1 MRNWFSRIVSAVLT
15 IGWLAVI
22 FAFSGQ
28 DSEESSGL
36 SDKVV
41 NGLLSLFTKKPV
53 SENVKETL
61 TLLVRKGA
69 HMTEFAILAVLL
81 LWTVSAWTG
90 AMGGWVYLTAFA
102 AAVTAAALDEFHQ
115 TFVPGRA
122 GRPTDVLIDSCG
134 ILLALGVCFLIFR
147 KKKTAANRRRDSE
160 K

>member
-1 MRNWFSRIVSAVLT
+1 MKKWFSRIVSAVLT

-28 DSEESSGL
+28 DSEESSVL
-36 SDKVV
+36 SEKVV

-69 HMTEFAILAVLL
+69 HMAEFAILAVLL

-90 AMGGWVYLTAFA
+90 AMGGWGYLTAFA

-122 GRPTDVLIDSCG
+122 GQPTDVLIDSCG
-134 ILLALGVCFLIFR
+134 ILLALGGCFLIFR
-147 KKKTAANRRRDSE
+147 KKKTATNRRRDSE